1 MKKIIYI
8 FIGCLLLTSCSG
20 MLDIE
25 SHSAVSPGSVTS
37 QDLSA
42 LRMGMYNKVQNS
54 PTRESYITFDILG
67 GDLTQSTGN
76 AKDLIN
82 SVLSSL
88 NSIVSN
94 SWNGYYN
101 ALYQVN
107 NVLSIVESLP
117 ESELRNLII
126 GEAHYF
132 RAYIYHALVTRWGGV
147 PIQKVNTM
155 EKPFRDSEEAV
166 WSFIEEELQTAL
178 AFLGTSSS
186 YYYVSRDAALAYDKS
201 GSRVLAAVN
210 GDFFAKDGTPQGIYY
225 RNGTCLKGTMTD
237 NVCTFFA
244 ITKNK
249 RAIIGSYDEYDSYKE
264 NIQEAVGGR
273 VRLMTNGNVLPQTV
287 TALEP
292 RTAIGVTDDNVVYIL
307 VADGRNF
314 WYSNGMRYAEMGA
327 VMKALG
333 AKNAINLDGGG
344 SSTFIIRKIAG
355 FEDGRFAI
363 RNWPYDNGGVERE
376 VANGLLVVIDN

>member
-1 MKKIIYI
+1 MKKLIYDSVLLLW
-8 FIGCLLLTSCSG
+8 GCLLWTACNN
-20 MLDIE
+20 DE
-25 SHSAVSPGSVTS
+25 
-37 QDLSA
+37 
-42 LRMGMYNKVQNS
+42 
-54 PTRESYITFDILG
+54 
-67 GDLTQSTGN
+67 DLTVFSTEGAKTELGQKIIAGSDGYVGQYFSDSTYTLAPGVQALEMKILSSTGL
-76 AKDLIN
+76 AVKMFVLEVDLK
-82 SVLSSL
+82 
-88 NSIVSN
+88 
-94 SWNGYYN
+94 
-101 ALYQVN
+101 
-107 NVLSIVESLP
+107 
-117 ESELRNLII
+117 
-126 GEAHYF
+126 EAH
-132 RAYIYHALVTRWGGV
+132 L
-147 PIQKVNTM
+147 TM
-155 EKPFRDSEEAV
+155 KASSPNEEGKLKTKQQMT
-166 WSFIEEELQTAL
+166 LQ
-178 AFLGTSSS
+178 
-186 YYYVSRDAALAYDKS
+186 ALAYDKS

-210 GDFFAKDGTPQGIYY
+210 GDFFAKDGKPQGIYY

-376 VANGLLVVIDN
+376 VANGLLVVTDN

>member
-1 MKKIIYI
+1 MKKLIYDSVLLLL
-8 FIGCLLLTSCSG
+8 GCLLWTACNNDEDLTVFSTEGAKTELGQKIIAGSDG
-20 MLDIE
+20 YVGQYFSDSTYTL
-25 SHSAVSPGSVTS
+25 APGV
-37 QDLSA
+37 QALEMKILSA
-42 LRMGMYNKVQNS
+42 TGLAVKMFVL
-54 PTRESYITFDILG
+54 EV
-67 GDLTQSTGN
+67 DL
-76 AKDLIN
+76 K
-82 SVLSSL
+82 
-88 NSIVSN
+88 
-94 SWNGYYN
+94 
-101 ALYQVN
+101 
-107 NVLSIVESLP
+107 
-117 ESELRNLII
+117 
-126 GEAHYF
+126 EAH
-132 RAYIYHALVTRWGGV
+132 L
-147 PIQKVNTM
+147 TM
-155 EKPFRDSEEAV
+155 KASSPNEEGKLKTKQQMT
-166 WSFIEEELQTAL
+166 LQ
-178 AFLGTSSS
+178 
-186 YYYVSRDAALAYDKS
+186 ALAYDKP

-249 RAIIGSYDEYDSYKE
+249 KAIIGSYDEYDSYKE
-264 NIQEAVGGR
+264 DIQEAVGGR

-376 VANGLLVVIDN
+376 VANGLLVVTDN

>member
-1 MKKIIYI
+1 MKKLIYDSALLLL
-8 FIGCLLLTSCSG
+8 GCLLWTACNNDEDLTVFSTEGAKTELGQKIIAGSDG
-20 MLDIE
+20 YVGQYFSDSTYTL
-25 SHSAVSPGSVTS
+25 APGV
-37 QDLSA
+37 QALEMKILSA
-42 LRMGMYNKVQNS
+42 TGLAVKMFVL
-54 PTRESYITFDILG
+54 EV
-67 GDLTQSTGN
+67 DL
-76 AKDLIN
+76 K
-82 SVLSSL
+82 
-88 NSIVSN
+88 
-94 SWNGYYN
+94 
-101 ALYQVN
+101 
-107 NVLSIVESLP
+107 
-117 ESELRNLII
+117 
-126 GEAHYF
+126 EAHLTVK
-132 RAYIYHALVTRWGGV
+132 ASS
-147 PIQKVNTM
+147 PN
-155 EKPFRDSEEAV
+155 EEGKLKTKQQMK
-166 WSFIEEELQTAL
+166 LQ
-178 AFLGTSSS
+178 
-186 YYYVSRDAALAYDKS
+186 ALAYDKP

-249 RAIIGSYDEYDSYKE
+249 KAIIGSYDEYDSYKE
-264 NIQEAVGGR
+264 DIQEAVGGR

-376 VANGLLVVIDN
+376 VANGLLVVTDN

>member
-1 MKKIIYI
+1 MKKLIYDSALLLL
-8 FIGCLLLTSCSG
+8 GCLLWTACNN
-20 MLDIE
+20 DE
-25 SHSAVSPGSVTS
+25 
-37 QDLSA
+37 
-42 LRMGMYNKVQNS
+42 
-54 PTRESYITFDILG
+54 
-67 GDLTQSTGN
+67 DLTVFSTEGAKTELGQKIIAGSDGYVGQYFSDSTYTLASGVQALEMKILSSTGL
-76 AKDLIN
+76 AVKMFVLEVDLK
-82 SVLSSL
+82 
-88 NSIVSN
+88 
-94 SWNGYYN
+94 
-101 ALYQVN
+101 
-107 NVLSIVESLP
+107 
-117 ESELRNLII
+117 
-126 GEAHYF
+126 EAH
-132 RAYIYHALVTRWGGV
+132 L
-147 PIQKVNTM
+147 TM
-155 EKPFRDSEEAV
+155 KASSPNEEGKLKTKQQMT
-166 WSFIEEELQTAL
+166 LQ
-178 AFLGTSSS
+178 
-186 YYYVSRDAALAYDKS
+186 ALAYDKP

-249 RAIIGSYDEYDSYKE
+249 KAIIGSYDEYDSYKE
-264 NIQEAVGGR
+264 DIQEAVGGR

-376 VANGLLVVIDN
+376 VANGLLVVTDN

>member
-1 MKKIIYI
+1 MKKLIYDSALLLL
-8 FIGCLLLTSCSG
+8 GCLLWTACNN
-20 MLDIE
+20 DE
-25 SHSAVSPGSVTS
+25 
-37 QDLSA
+37 
-42 LRMGMYNKVQNS
+42 
-54 PTRESYITFDILG
+54 
-67 GDLTQSTGN
+67 DLTVFSTEGAKTELGQKIIAGSDGYVGQYFSDSTYTLAPGVQALEMKILSSTGL
-76 AKDLIN
+76 AVKMFVLEVDLK
-82 SVLSSL
+82 
-88 NSIVSN
+88 
-94 SWNGYYN
+94 
-101 ALYQVN
+101 
-107 NVLSIVESLP
+107 
-117 ESELRNLII
+117 
-126 GEAHYF
+126 EAH
-132 RAYIYHALVTRWGGV
+132 L
-147 PIQKVNTM
+147 TM
-155 EKPFRDSEEAV
+155 KASSPNEEGKLKTKQQMT
-166 WSFIEEELQTAL
+166 LQ
-178 AFLGTSSS
+178 
-186 YYYVSRDAALAYDKS
+186 ALAYDKP

-225 RNGTCLKGTMTD
+225 RNGTCLKGMMTD

-249 RAIIGSYDEYDSYKE
+249 KAIIGSYDEYDSYKE
-264 NIQEAVGGR
+264 DIQEAVGGR

-292 RTAIGVTDDNVVYIL
+292 RTAIGVADDNVVYIL

-376 VANGLLVVIDN
+376 VANGLLVVTDN

>member
-1 MKKIIYI
+1 M
-8 FIGCLLLTSCSG
+8 GCLLWTACNN
-20 MLDIE
+20 DE
-25 SHSAVSPGSVTS
+25 
-37 QDLSA
+37 
-42 LRMGMYNKVQNS
+42 
-54 PTRESYITFDILG
+54 
-67 GDLTQSTGN
+67 DLTVFSTEGAKTELGQKIIAGSDGYVGQYFSDSTYTLAPGVQALEMKILSSTGL
-76 AKDLIN
+76 AVKMFVLEVDLK
-82 SVLSSL
+82 
-88 NSIVSN
+88 
-94 SWNGYYN
+94 
-101 ALYQVN
+101 
-107 NVLSIVESLP
+107 
-117 ESELRNLII
+117 
-126 GEAHYF
+126 EAH
-132 RAYIYHALVTRWGGV
+132 L
-147 PIQKVNTM
+147 TM
-155 EKPFRDSEEAV
+155 KASSPNEEGKLKTKQQMT
-166 WSFIEEELQTAL
+166 LQ
-178 AFLGTSSS
+178 
-186 YYYVSRDAALAYDKS
+186 ALAYDKS

-376 VANGLLVVIDN
+376 VANGLLVVTDN

>member
-1 MKKIIYI
+1 MKKLIYDSALLLL
-8 FIGCLLLTSCSG
+8 GCLLWTACNNDEDLTVFSTEGAKTELGQKIIAGSDG
-20 MLDIE
+20 YVGQYFSDSTYTL
-25 SHSAVSPGSVTS
+25 APGV
-37 QDLSA
+37 QALEMKILSA
-42 LRMGMYNKVQNS
+42 TGLAVKMFVL
-54 PTRESYITFDILG
+54 EV
-67 GDLTQSTGN
+67 DL
-76 AKDLIN
+76 K
-82 SVLSSL
+82 
-88 NSIVSN
+88 
-94 SWNGYYN
+94 
-101 ALYQVN
+101 
-107 NVLSIVESLP
+107 
-117 ESELRNLII
+117 
-126 GEAHYF
+126 EAH
-132 RAYIYHALVTRWGGV
+132 L
-147 PIQKVNTM
+147 TM
-155 EKPFRDSEEAV
+155 KASSPNEEGKLKTKQQMT
-166 WSFIEEELQTAL
+166 LQ
-178 AFLGTSSS
+178 
-186 YYYVSRDAALAYDKS
+186 ALAYDKP

-249 RAIIGSYDEYDSYKE
+249 KAIIGSYDEYDSYKE
-264 NIQEAVGGR
+264 DIQEAVGGR

-376 VANGLLVVIDN
+376 AANGLLVVIDN

>member
-1 MKKIIYI
+1 MKKLIYDSALLLL
-8 FIGCLLLTSCSG
+8 GCLLWTACNN
-20 MLDIE
+20 DE
-25 SHSAVSPGSVTS
+25 
-37 QDLSA
+37 
-42 LRMGMYNKVQNS
+42 
-54 PTRESYITFDILG
+54 
-67 GDLTQSTGN
+67 DLTVFSTEGAKTELGQKIIAGSDGYVGQYFSDSTYTLAPGVQALEMKILSSTGL
-76 AKDLIN
+76 AVKMFVLEVDLK
-82 SVLSSL
+82 
-88 NSIVSN
+88 
-94 SWNGYYN
+94 
-101 ALYQVN
+101 
-107 NVLSIVESLP
+107 
-117 ESELRNLII
+117 
-126 GEAHYF
+126 EAH
-132 RAYIYHALVTRWGGV
+132 L
-147 PIQKVNTM
+147 TM
-155 EKPFRDSEEAV
+155 KASSPNEEGKLKTKQQMT
-166 WSFIEEELQTAL
+166 LQ
-178 AFLGTSSS
+178 
-186 YYYVSRDAALAYDKS
+186 ALAYDKS

-249 RAIIGSYDEYDSYKE
+249 KAIIGSYDEYDSYKE
-264 NIQEAVGGR
+264 DIQEAVGGR

-376 VANGLLVVIDN
+376 VANGLLVVTDN

>member
-1 MKKIIYI
+1 MKKLIYDSALLLL
-8 FIGCLLLTSCSG
+8 GCLLWTACNNDEDLTVFSTEGAKTELGQKIIAGSDG
-20 MLDIE
+20 YVGQYFSDSTYTLAPGVQALEMKI
-25 SHSAVSPGSVTS
+25 HSATGLAVKMFVLEV
-37 QDLSA
+37 DL
-42 LRMGMYNKVQNS
+42 K
-54 PTRESYITFDILG
+54 
-67 GDLTQSTGN
+67 
-76 AKDLIN
+76 
-82 SVLSSL
+82 
-88 NSIVSN
+88 
-94 SWNGYYN
+94 
-101 ALYQVN
+101 
-107 NVLSIVESLP
+107 
-117 ESELRNLII
+117 
-126 GEAHYF
+126 EAH
-132 RAYIYHALVTRWGGV
+132 L
-147 PIQKVNTM
+147 TM
-155 EKPFRDSEEAV
+155 KASSPNEEGKLKTKQQMT
-166 WSFIEEELQTAL
+166 LQ
-178 AFLGTSSS
+178 
-186 YYYVSRDAALAYDKS
+186 ALAYDKP

-249 RAIIGSYDEYDSYKE
+249 KAIIGSYDEYDSYKE
-264 NIQEAVGGR
+264 DIQEAVGGR

-376 VANGLLVVIDN
+376 VANGLLVVTDN

>member
-1 MKKIIYI
+1 MKKLIYDSALLLL
-8 FIGCLLLTSCSG
+8 GCLLWTACNNDEDLTVFSTEG
-20 MLDIE
+20 AKTELGQKII
-25 SHSAVSPGSVTS
+25 AGSDGYVGQYFSDSTYTLALGV
-37 QDLSA
+37 QALEMRILSA
-42 LRMGMYNKVQNS
+42 TGLAVKMFVL
-54 PTRESYITFDILG
+54 EV
-67 GDLTQSTGN
+67 DL
-76 AKDLIN
+76 K
-82 SVLSSL
+82 
-88 NSIVSN
+88 
-94 SWNGYYN
+94 
-101 ALYQVN
+101 
-107 NVLSIVESLP
+107 
-117 ESELRNLII
+117 
-126 GEAHYF
+126 EAH
-132 RAYIYHALVTRWGGV
+132 L
-147 PIQKVNTM
+147 TM
-155 EKPFRDSEEAV
+155 KASSPNEEGKLKTKQQMT
-166 WSFIEEELQTAL
+166 LQ
-178 AFLGTSSS
+178 
-186 YYYVSRDAALAYDKS
+186 ALAYDKP

-249 RAIIGSYDEYDSYKE
+249 KAIIGSYDEYDSYKE
-264 NIQEAVGGR
+264 DIQEAVGGR

-376 VANGLLVVIDN
+376 VANGLLVVTDN

>member
-1 MKKIIYI
+1 MKKLIYDSVLLLW
-8 FIGCLLLTSCSG
+8 GCLLWTACNNDEDLTVFSTEGAKTELGQKIIAGSDG
-20 MLDIE
+20 YVGQYFSDSTYTL
-25 SHSAVSPGSVTS
+25 APGV
-37 QDLSA
+37 QALEMKILSA
-42 LRMGMYNKVQNS
+42 TGLAVKMFVL
-54 PTRESYITFDILG
+54 EV
-67 GDLTQSTGN
+67 DL
-76 AKDLIN
+76 K
-82 SVLSSL
+82 
-88 NSIVSN
+88 
-94 SWNGYYN
+94 
-101 ALYQVN
+101 
-107 NVLSIVESLP
+107 
-117 ESELRNLII
+117 
-126 GEAHYF
+126 EAH
-132 RAYIYHALVTRWGGV
+132 L
-147 PIQKVNTM
+147 TM
-155 EKPFRDSEEAV
+155 KASSPNEEGKLKTKQQMT
-166 WSFIEEELQTAL
+166 LQ
-178 AFLGTSSS
+178 
-186 YYYVSRDAALAYDKS
+186 ALAYDKP

-244 ITKNK
+244 ITKSK
-249 RAIIGSYDEYDSYKE
+249 KAIIGSYDEYDSYKE
-264 NIQEAVGGR
+264 DIQEAVGGR

-376 VANGLLVVIDN
+376 VANGLLVVTDN

>member
-1 MKKIIYI
+1 MKKLIYDSVLLLW
-8 FIGCLLLTSCSG
+8 GCLLWTACNN
-20 MLDIE
+20 DE
-25 SHSAVSPGSVTS
+25 
-37 QDLSA
+37 
-42 LRMGMYNKVQNS
+42 
-54 PTRESYITFDILG
+54 
-67 GDLTQSTGN
+67 DLTVFSTEGAKTELGQKIIAGSDGYVGQYFSDSTYTLAPGVQALEMKILSSTGL
-76 AKDLIN
+76 AVKMFVLEVDLK
-82 SVLSSL
+82 
-88 NSIVSN
+88 
-94 SWNGYYN
+94 
-101 ALYQVN
+101 
-107 NVLSIVESLP
+107 
-117 ESELRNLII
+117 
-126 GEAHYF
+126 EAH
-132 RAYIYHALVTRWGGV
+132 L
-147 PIQKVNTM
+147 TM
-155 EKPFRDSEEAV
+155 KASSPNEAGKLKTKQQMT
-166 WSFIEEELQTAL
+166 LQ
-178 AFLGTSSS
+178 
-186 YYYVSRDAALAYDKS
+186 ALAYDKS

-376 VANGLLVVIDN
+376 VANGLLVVTDN

>member
-1 MKKIIYI
+1 MKKLIYDSALLLL
-8 FIGCLLLTSCSG
+8 GCLLWTACNN
-20 MLDIE
+20 DE
-25 SHSAVSPGSVTS
+25 
-37 QDLSA
+37 
-42 LRMGMYNKVQNS
+42 
-54 PTRESYITFDILG
+54 
-67 GDLTQSTGN
+67 DLTVFSTEGAKTELGQKIIAGSDGYVGQYFSDSTYTLAPGVQALEMKILSSTGL
-76 AKDLIN
+76 AVKMFVLEVDLK
-82 SVLSSL
+82 
-88 NSIVSN
+88 
-94 SWNGYYN
+94 
-101 ALYQVN
+101 
-107 NVLSIVESLP
+107 
-117 ESELRNLII
+117 
-126 GEAHYF
+126 EAH
-132 RAYIYHALVTRWGGV
+132 L
-147 PIQKVNTM
+147 TM
-155 EKPFRDSEEAV
+155 KASSPNEEGKLKTKQQMT
-166 WSFIEEELQTAL
+166 LQ
-178 AFLGTSSS
+178 
-186 YYYVSRDAALAYDKS
+186 ALAYDKS

-376 VANGLLVVIDN
+376 VANGLLVVTDN

>member
-1 MKKIIYI
+1 MKKLIYDSVLLLL
-8 FIGCLLLTSCSG
+8 GCLLWTACNN
-20 MLDIE
+20 DE
-25 SHSAVSPGSVTS
+25 
-37 QDLSA
+37 
-42 LRMGMYNKVQNS
+42 
-54 PTRESYITFDILG
+54 
-67 GDLTQSTGN
+67 DLTVFSTEGAKTELGQKIIAGSDGYVGQYFSDSTYTLAPGVQALEMKILSSTGL
-76 AKDLIN
+76 AVKMFVLEVDLK
-82 SVLSSL
+82 
-88 NSIVSN
+88 
-94 SWNGYYN
+94 
-101 ALYQVN
+101 
-107 NVLSIVESLP
+107 
-117 ESELRNLII
+117 
-126 GEAHYF
+126 EAH
-132 RAYIYHALVTRWGGV
+132 L
-147 PIQKVNTM
+147 TM
-155 EKPFRDSEEAV
+155 KASSPNEEGKLKTKQQMT
-166 WSFIEEELQTAL
+166 LQ
-178 AFLGTSSS
+178 
-186 YYYVSRDAALAYDKS
+186 ALAYDKS

-273 VRLMTNGNVLPQTV
+273 LRLMTNGNVLPQTV

-376 VANGLLVVIDN
+376 VANGLLVVTDN

>member
-1 MKKIIYI
+1 MKKLIYDSALLLL
-8 FIGCLLLTSCSG
+8 GCLLWTACNNDEDLTVFSTEGAKTELGQKIIAGSDG
-20 MLDIE
+20 YVGQYFSDSTYTL
-25 SHSAVSPGSVTS
+25 APGV
-37 QDLSA
+37 QALEMKILSA
-42 LRMGMYNKVQNS
+42 TGLAVKMFVL
-54 PTRESYITFDILG
+54 EV
-67 GDLTQSTGN
+67 DL
-76 AKDLIN
+76 K
-82 SVLSSL
+82 
-88 NSIVSN
+88 
-94 SWNGYYN
+94 
-101 ALYQVN
+101 
-107 NVLSIVESLP
+107 
-117 ESELRNLII
+117 
-126 GEAHYF
+126 EAH
-132 RAYIYHALVTRWGGV
+132 L
-147 PIQKVNTM
+147 TM
-155 EKPFRDSEEAV
+155 KASSPNEEGKLKTKQQMT
-166 WSFIEEELQTAL
+166 LQ
-178 AFLGTSSS
+178 
-186 YYYVSRDAALAYDKS
+186 ALAYDKP

-249 RAIIGSYDEYDSYKE
+249 KAIIGSYDEYDSYKE
-264 NIQEAVGGR
+264 DIQEAVGGR
-273 VRLMTNGNVLPQTV
+273 VRLMTNGNVLPQAV

-376 VANGLLVVIDN
+376 VANGLLVVTDN

>member
-1 MKKIIYI
+1 MKKLIYDSVLLLL
-8 FIGCLLLTSCSG
+8 GCLLWTACNN
-20 MLDIE
+20 DE
-25 SHSAVSPGSVTS
+25 
-37 QDLSA
+37 
-42 LRMGMYNKVQNS
+42 
-54 PTRESYITFDILG
+54 
-67 GDLTQSTGN
+67 DLTVFSTEGAKTELGQKIIAGSDGYVGQYFSDSTYTLAPGVQALEMKILSSTGL
-76 AKDLIN
+76 AVKMFVLEVDLK
-82 SVLSSL
+82 
-88 NSIVSN
+88 
-94 SWNGYYN
+94 
-101 ALYQVN
+101 
-107 NVLSIVESLP
+107 
-117 ESELRNLII
+117 
-126 GEAHYF
+126 EAH
-132 RAYIYHALVTRWGGV
+132 L
-147 PIQKVNTM
+147 TM
-155 EKPFRDSEEAV
+155 KASSPNEEGKLKTKQQMT
-166 WSFIEEELQTAL
+166 LQ
-178 AFLGTSSS
+178 
-186 YYYVSRDAALAYDKS
+186 ALAYDKS

-249 RAIIGSYDEYDSYKE
+249 RAIIGSYDEYDTYKE

-376 VANGLLVVIDN
+376 VANGLLVVTDN

>member
-1 MKKIIYI
+1 MKKLIYDSVLLLLS
-8 FIGCLLLTSCSG
+8 CLLWTACNN
-20 MLDIE
+20 DE
-25 SHSAVSPGSVTS
+25 
-37 QDLSA
+37 
-42 LRMGMYNKVQNS
+42 
-54 PTRESYITFDILG
+54 
-67 GDLTQSTGN
+67 DLTVFSTEGAKTELGQKIIAGSDGYVGQYFSDSTYTLAPGVQALEMKILSSTGL
-76 AKDLIN
+76 AVKMFVLEVDLK
-82 SVLSSL
+82 
-88 NSIVSN
+88 
-94 SWNGYYN
+94 
-101 ALYQVN
+101 
-107 NVLSIVESLP
+107 
-117 ESELRNLII
+117 
-126 GEAHYF
+126 EAH
-132 RAYIYHALVTRWGGV
+132 L
-147 PIQKVNTM
+147 TM
-155 EKPFRDSEEAV
+155 KASSPNEEGKLKTKQQMT
-166 WSFIEEELQTAL
+166 LQ
-178 AFLGTSSS
+178 
-186 YYYVSRDAALAYDKS
+186 ALAYDKS

-376 VANGLLVVIDN
+376 VANGLLVVTDN

>member
-1 MKKIIYI
+1 MKKLIYDSALLLL
-8 FIGCLLLTSCSG
+8 GCLLWTACNNDEDLTVFSTEGAKTELGQKIIAGSDG
-20 MLDIE
+20 YVGQYFSDSTYTL
-25 SHSAVSPGSVTS
+25 APGV
-37 QDLSA
+37 QALEMKILSA
-42 LRMGMYNKVQNS
+42 TGLAVKMFVL
-54 PTRESYITFDILG
+54 EV
-67 GDLTQSTGN
+67 DL
-76 AKDLIN
+76 K
-82 SVLSSL
+82 
-88 NSIVSN
+88 
-94 SWNGYYN
+94 
-101 ALYQVN
+101 
-107 NVLSIVESLP
+107 
-117 ESELRNLII
+117 
-126 GEAHYF
+126 EAH
-132 RAYIYHALVTRWGGV
+132 L
-147 PIQKVNTM
+147 TM
-155 EKPFRDSEEAV
+155 KASSPNEEGKLKTKQQMT
-166 WSFIEEELQTAL
+166 LQ
-178 AFLGTSSS
+178 
-186 YYYVSRDAALAYDKS
+186 ALAYDKP

-249 RAIIGSYDEYDSYKE
+249 KAIIGSYDEYDSYKE
-264 NIQEAVGGR
+264 DIQEAVEGR

>member
-1 MKKIIYI
+1 MKKLIYDSALLLL
-8 FIGCLLLTSCSG
+8 GCLLWTACNNDEDLTVFSTEGAKTELGQKIIAGSDG
-20 MLDIE
+20 YVGQYFSDSTYTL
-25 SHSAVSPGSVTS
+25 APGV
-37 QDLSA
+37 QALEMKILSA
-42 LRMGMYNKVQNS
+42 TGLAVKMFVL
-54 PTRESYITFDILG
+54 EV
-67 GDLTQSTGN
+67 DL
-76 AKDLIN
+76 K
-82 SVLSSL
+82 
-88 NSIVSN
+88 
-94 SWNGYYN
+94 
-101 ALYQVN
+101 
-107 NVLSIVESLP
+107 
-117 ESELRNLII
+117 
-126 GEAHYF
+126 EAH
-132 RAYIYHALVTRWGGV
+132 L
-147 PIQKVNTM
+147 TM
-155 EKPFRDSEEAV
+155 KASSPNEEGKLKTKQQMT
-166 WSFIEEELQTAL
+166 LQ
-178 AFLGTSSS
+178 
-186 YYYVSRDAALAYDKS
+186 ALAYDKP

-249 RAIIGSYDEYDSYKE
+249 KAIIGSYDEYDSYKE
-264 NIQEAVGGR
+264 DIQEAVGGR

-355 FEDGRFAI
+355 FEDGRFVI

-376 VANGLLVVIDN
+376 VANGLLVVTDN

>member
-1 MKKIIYI
+1 MKKLIYDSVLLLL
-8 FIGCLLLTSCSG
+8 GCLLWTACNN
-20 MLDIE
+20 DE
-25 SHSAVSPGSVTS
+25 
-37 QDLSA
+37 
-42 LRMGMYNKVQNS
+42 
-54 PTRESYITFDILG
+54 
-67 GDLTQSTGN
+67 DLTVFSTEGAKTELGQKIIAGSDGYVGQYFSDSTYTLAPGVQALEMKILSSTGL
-76 AKDLIN
+76 AVKMFVLEVDLK
-82 SVLSSL
+82 
-88 NSIVSN
+88 
-94 SWNGYYN
+94 
-101 ALYQVN
+101 
-107 NVLSIVESLP
+107 
-117 ESELRNLII
+117 
-126 GEAHYF
+126 EAH
-132 RAYIYHALVTRWGGV
+132 L
-147 PIQKVNTM
+147 TM
-155 EKPFRDSEEAV
+155 KASSPNEEGKLKTKQQMT
-166 WSFIEEELQTAL
+166 LQ
-178 AFLGTSSS
+178 
-186 YYYVSRDAALAYDKS
+186 ALAYDKS

-249 RAIIGSYDEYDSYKE
+249 RAIIGSYDEYDLYKE

-376 VANGLLVVIDN
+376 VANGLLVVTDN

>member
-1 MKKIIYI
+1 MKKLIYDSVLLLL
-8 FIGCLLLTSCSG
+8 GCLLWTACNN
-20 MLDIE
+20 DE
-25 SHSAVSPGSVTS
+25 
-37 QDLSA
+37 
-42 LRMGMYNKVQNS
+42 
-54 PTRESYITFDILG
+54 
-67 GDLTQSTGN
+67 DLTVFSTEGAKTELGQKIIAGSDGYVGQYFSDSTYTLAPGVQALEMKILSSTGL
-76 AKDLIN
+76 AVKMFVLEVDLK
-82 SVLSSL
+82 
-88 NSIVSN
+88 
-94 SWNGYYN
+94 
-101 ALYQVN
+101 
-107 NVLSIVESLP
+107 
-117 ESELRNLII
+117 
-126 GEAHYF
+126 EAH
-132 RAYIYHALVTRWGGV
+132 L
-147 PIQKVNTM
+147 TM
-155 EKPFRDSEEAV
+155 KASSPNEEGK
-166 WSFIEEELQTAL
+166 LKTKQQMTL
-178 AFLGTSSS
+178 H
-186 YYYVSRDAALAYDKS
+186 ALAYDKS

-376 VANGLLVVIDN
+376 VANGLLVVTDN

>member
-1 MKKIIYI
+1 MKKLIYDSALLLL
-8 FIGCLLLTSCSG
+8 GCLLWTACNNDEDLTVFSTEGAKTELGQKIIAGSDG
-20 MLDIE
+20 YVGQYFSDSTYTL
-25 SHSAVSPGSVTS
+25 APGV
-37 QDLSA
+37 QALEMKILSA
-42 LRMGMYNKVQNS
+42 TGLAVKIFVL
-54 PTRESYITFDILG
+54 EV
-67 GDLTQSTGN
+67 DL
-76 AKDLIN
+76 K
-82 SVLSSL
+82 
-88 NSIVSN
+88 
-94 SWNGYYN
+94 
-101 ALYQVN
+101 
-107 NVLSIVESLP
+107 
-117 ESELRNLII
+117 
-126 GEAHYF
+126 EAH
-132 RAYIYHALVTRWGGV
+132 L
-147 PIQKVNTM
+147 TM
-155 EKPFRDSEEAV
+155 KASSPNEEGKLKTKQQMT
-166 WSFIEEELQTAL
+166 LQ
-178 AFLGTSSS
+178 
-186 YYYVSRDAALAYDKS
+186 ALAYDKP

-249 RAIIGSYDEYDSYKE
+249 KAIIGSYDEYDSYKE
-264 NIQEAVGGR
+264 DIQEAVGGR

-376 VANGLLVVIDN
+376 VANGLLVVTDN

>member
-1 MKKIIYI
+1 MKKLIYDSALLLL
-8 FIGCLLLTSCSG
+8 GCLLWTACNNDEDLTVFSTEGAKTELGQKIIAGSDG
-20 MLDIE
+20 YVGQYFSDSTYTL
-25 SHSAVSPGSVTS
+25 APGV
-37 QDLSA
+37 QALEMKILSA
-42 LRMGMYNKVQNS
+42 TGLAVKMFVL
-54 PTRESYITFDILG
+54 EV
-67 GDLTQSTGN
+67 DL
-76 AKDLIN
+76 K
-82 SVLSSL
+82 
-88 NSIVSN
+88 
-94 SWNGYYN
+94 
-101 ALYQVN
+101 
-107 NVLSIVESLP
+107 
-117 ESELRNLII
+117 
-126 GEAHYF
+126 EAH
-132 RAYIYHALVTRWGGV
+132 L
-147 PIQKVNTM
+147 TM
-155 EKPFRDSEEAV
+155 KASSPNEEGKLKTKQQMT
-166 WSFIEEELQTAL
+166 LQ
-178 AFLGTSSS
+178 
-186 YYYVSRDAALAYDKS
+186 ALAYDKP

-244 ITKNK
+244 ITKNRK
-249 RAIIGSYDEYDSYKE
+249 AIIGSYDEYDSYKE
-264 NIQEAVGGR
+264 DIQEAVGGR

-376 VANGLLVVIDN
+376 VANGLLVVTDN